1 VNDIFRSLKNIV
13 DLGQAI
19 RHVKIK
25 SNTQTLNKQFEVV
38 SLKKAFELSNTLTE
52 NLIGVALPVQSS
64 ELVTNKLNNHFIDQ
78 VCSDKPRLAWDYKT
92 ILACLKNRSLLQDSP
107 MRKLGFYL
115 ISFKQR
121 FIQAKWIFE

>member
-78 VCSDKPRLAWDYKT
+78 VCSDKPRLEWDYKT